1 MAILKD
7 YSYVSFITLDLVNPF
22 ISPKKIFRSF
32 PLPDSV
38 QYSRKHNFE
47 EIIWSIR
54 EQIRNGKSRDVR
66 Y

>member
-1 MAILKD
+1 LKD

-22 ISPKKIFRSF
+22 ISPKKIFKSF
-32 PLPDSV
+32 PVPNFV

-47 EIIWSIR
+47 EIIWRIR
-54 EQIRNGKSRDVR
+54 GQIRNEKSRDVR